1 MIGRFS
7 CAGRILS
14 IRTVNFGATALHG
27 NGAAHANEMMG
38 SDKCTQAGMLWDFG
52 CGSALSSQEVLVER
66 WWRAALCGCMGMVV
80 CAGNDLGY
88 RNHRIRSGFLGVLGW
103 RWVEGWGLLL
113 LSIK

>member
-7 CAGRILS
+7 CASRILF
-14 IRTVNFGATALHG
+14 IRTVNVGATALHG

-66 WWRAALCGCMGMVV
+66 WWRAALPSCAAMRV
-80 CAGNDLGY
+80 CAGSGLGY
-88 RNHRIRSGFLGVLGW
+88 RNHRIHRCFCGWLGW
-103 RWVEGWGLLL
+103 GWVEGCGLHL